1 MDVSLEVHAV
11 QLDLCFHASDFNIT
25 EISMI
30 FCVCD
35 QLKGLAERS
44 EMEKKGWRG
53 RAEREKFR
61 PTMTVKLFPTSG

>member
-35 QLKGLAERS
+35 QLKGLAEWS
-44 EMEKKGWRG
+44 EMEKKAGEADLTDLNDMCQRV
-53 RAEREKFR
+53 AQSLE
-61 PTMTVKLFPTSG
+61 